1 MRWYL
6 TVVLI
11 CASLKICDVDHLSLY
26 LLAMHMSSLEKCLL
40 RSSAHFSIKLSLVLS
55 CTSSVYTWDINSLR
69 DTWFANIFSHSFKP
83 LMVSFTVQRLFGLI
97 QSHFFICAFVDL
109 TWRVFNADVF
119 NIYLK
124 YGVHLCNY
132 KIPDNQPIIGRSSGG
147 RHGNQLQYP
156 CWENPIDRGACWAT
170 QSMGSQWTQLSNWAC
185 RREHFDSSRFI
196 YNIVP
201 MYVTIKFLIIK
212 L

>member
-6 TVVLI
+6 TVVLT
-11 CASLKICDVDHLSLY
+11 CTSLKICDVDHLSLY
-26 LLAMHMSSLEKCLL
+26 LLAMHMSSLEKCLF
-40 RSSAHFSIKLSLVLS
+40 RSSAHFSIKLSFVTELYNSL
-55 CTSSVYTWDINSLR
+55 YTWDINSLR

-83 LMVSFTVQRLFGLI
+83 LMVSFIVQRLFGLI
-97 QSHFFICAFVDL
+97 QSHFFICTFVDL

-119 NIYLK
+119 NTYLK

-170 QSMGSQWTQLSNWAC
+170 QSMGSQWTQLKQLSMQAWT
-185 RREHFDSSRFI
+185 FDSSRFI
-196 YNIVP
+196 DNIVP
-201 MYVTIKFLIIK
+201 IYVTIKFPIIK